1 MFENLSSREKKLLI
15 VIGALVPIAIVFL
28 CIYQMTSS
36 FKANNEQIQSL
47 DLQILDEQQREI
59 EGMLA
64 GRRQTYYS
72 NTSLH
77 TSLHTAGNHYQNWLQ
92 SAMADSGL
100 TWTTVEST
108 AGSRLRSGNQTI
120 GTSQLF
126 KVPAASGTLTQFNDF
141 LSKFYQLDVL
151 HRINDMDLTP
161 QTESRGANKVRNGK
175 LAIRMTV
182 EALSLT
188 SGKHH
193 DGFETDTDADGIPDY
208 LDSDFRTNL
217 VNKEKDYKAILR
229 RNIFGPANSEP
240 MLKASNK
247 TCPNGKPFST
257 SFTANDANKND
268 LLTFELIEKSVE
280 GAKIEQAREGDR
292 RIRFEMPV
300 MEPGKYS
307 FKIKVTDNGFPS
319 KSSIEEF
326 AVTVKPPPK
335 PKDTVGEKKET
346 PPEVD
351 YIQLVKVTGISRDIT
366 GERQVWILLGHNG
379 DRLRLAVGESFELGE
394 KKYEVVSIDQDEATF
409 AGDEKTFLAR
419 LGWSSARPDFTSTKS
434 TSKKG
439 KPLPR
444 GALIETNL

>member
-151 HRINDMDLTP
+151 HRINSMDLTP

-175 LAIRMTV
+175 LTIKMTV
-182 EALSLT
+182 EALSLK

-193 DGFETDTDADGIPDY
+193 DGFETDTDADGVPDY

-240 MLKASNK
+240 ILSASNK
-247 TCPNGKPFST
+247 TWTTGKPYST
-257 SFTANDANKND
+257 TFTAKDANNND
-268 LLTFELIEKSVE
+268 LLTFELIERSVE
-280 GAKIEQAREGDR
+280 GALIKHKKGDR
-292 RIRFEMPV
+292 KIGFEMPDV
-300 MEPGKYS
+300 EPGKYP
-307 FKIKVTDNGFPS
+307 FKIKVYDNGFPS
-319 KSSIEEF
+319 KFSIEEF
-326 AVTVKPPPK
+326 TVTVKPKK
-335 PKDTVGEKKET
+335 PKKAVTQTKAD
-346 PPEVD
+346 PEVD
-351 YIQLVKVTGISRDIT
+351 YIRLVRLTGITEDKKGKRLA
-366 GERQVWILLGHNG
+366 WILLGHSG
-379 DRLRLAVGESFELGE
+379 KHKKLAAGETFEVG
-394 KKYEVVSIDQDEATF
+394 KKEYEVVAIEADQATF
-409 AGDEKTFLAR
+409 AGDEKTFRAR
-419 LGWSSARPDFTSTKS
+419 IGWSSADPDVSI
-434 TSKKG
+434 
-439 KPLPR
+439 R
-444 GALIETNL
+444 GGLIETNL

>member
-1 MFENLSSREKKLLI
+1 MFENLSNREKKLMI
-15 VIGALVPIAIVFL
+15 AIGALVPIAIVFL

-47 DLQILDEQQREI
+47 DSQILDEQQREI
-59 EGMLA
+59 DGILA

-77 TSLHTAGNHYQNWLQ
+77 PTPNTAKNDYQNWL
-92 SAMADSGL
+92 A
-100 TWTTVEST
+100 TTLVN
-108 AGSRLRSGNQTI
+108 AGVTKPTIAAKDGSKLRSDNQAI
-120 GTSQLF
+120 GGSILF
-126 KVPAASGTLTQFNDF
+126 EVSASGTLTQFNDF

-151 HRINDMDLTP
+151 HRINRMTVIP
-161 QTESRGANKVRNGK
+161 QNQPGTTKK
-175 LAIRMTV
+175 IRDGELIIKMTV
-182 EALSLT
+182 EALSLK

-193 DGFETDTDADGIPDY
+193 DGFETDTDADGVPDY
-208 LDSDFRTNL
+208 LESDFRTNL

-240 MLKASNK
+240 ILNASNK

-335 PKDTVGEKKET
+335 PKDTVVEKET

>member
-1 MFENLSSREKKLLI
+1 M
-15 VIGALVPIAIVFL
+15 
-28 CIYQMTSS
+28 CIR
-36 FKANNEQIQSL
+36 
-47 DLQILDEQQREI
+47 DR
-59 EGMLA
+59 
-64 GRRQTYYS
+64 
-72 NTSLH
+72 
-77 TSLHTAGNHYQNWLQ
+77 
-92 SAMADSGL
+92 
-100 TWTTVEST
+100 
-108 AGSRLRSGNQTI
+108 
-120 GTSQLF
+120 
-126 KVPAASGTLTQFNDF
+126 
-141 LSKFYQLDVL
+141 
-151 HRINDMDLTP
+151 
-161 QTESRGANKVRNGK
+161 
-175 LAIRMTV
+175 
-182 EALSLT
+182 
-188 SGKHH
+188 
-193 DGFETDTDADGIPDY
+193 
-208 LDSDFRTNL
+208 
-217 VNKEKDYKAILR
+217 
-229 RNIFGPANSEP
+229 
-240 MLKASNK
+240 LKASNK

-335 PKDTVGEKKET
+335 PKDTVVEKET

-379 DRLRLAVGESFELGE
+379 DRLRLAVGESCELGE